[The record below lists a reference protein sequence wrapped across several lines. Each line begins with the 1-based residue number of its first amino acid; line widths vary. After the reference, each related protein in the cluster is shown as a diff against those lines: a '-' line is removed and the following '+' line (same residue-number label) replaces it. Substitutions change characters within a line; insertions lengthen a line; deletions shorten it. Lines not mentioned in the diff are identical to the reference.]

1 MRITFK
7 RLTLAIASAGLLT
20 IYGCGGGGGG
30 VETADVDITVVDGP
44 IKNATVCLD
53 KNFNGACDPDE
64 PSGKTDA
71 AGKIKLKVAKAD
83 VNQYPVLA
91 VVGTDAEDVDTGA
104 VPVAFTLKAPADKS
118 AVVSP
123 LTTMVQTLLE
133 GSGLSTAEAE
143 AKVKADTG
151 LNVSLFDDFTKGN
164 SADQKAAQTIARLI
178 VITTQQQTTALV
190 STLNTDALDGSKIT
204 KEKISKAVD
213 KSILSRLPALKVAAA
228 DPAVTGAASP
238 AAKEAALLGQAN
250 TLAAA
255 SELTPESLPT
265 VVAVNNQAS
274 APGAPPPTALEQAK
288 AFLALFDASLANSF
302 PGTGVSRAAFSD
314 GCYLDDGTTKAVS
327 ITLFD
332 QDRVLSGEQNKFRVG
347 STRTNVQVLAERDIT
362 NPDGSKRREI
372 DVQYDVNYVD
382 GTKFSDTDPAAFTTL
397 ISGSS
402 SGSTFAPG
410 IACTTPETGSNLRF
424 FGNRAVVSASL
435 RPWNERYERYNLATG
450 MPLVSAVDYNK
461 WVFFRITDNSNFA
474 KYVIVKGPGLPAA
487 GYKMVSPRIQRDAPE
502 FAGKRGNFVNWL
514 DTDSFRIC
522 RNSLNGGNGR
532 DGALAD
538 CVGFGAQS
546 NSLGVFNRPA
556 NLADSEFDVLGFVA
570 GGSYTFA
577 VHNDDGWKTVNGQAS
592 QTPIATYTRVLRRL
606 PYSAVALA
614 GAGPGSDLY
623 PHITSSKTPVQ
634 LADIFRSKL
643 ADTTNLSWTALGTM
657 PDGAKYGFGSAY
669 SYEEGPANMN
679 LNFWPR
685 SRTFFAVYPANGALV
700 AANFPIPA
708 AAAVLVA
715 PAYAEIG
722 VDYANR
728 TGGFVGSRVSF
739 ETVAP

>member
-7 RLTLAIASAGLLT
+7 RLTQAIASAGLLT

-178 VITTQQQTTALV
+178 VITTQQQTTAL
-190 STLNTDALDGSKIT
+190 
-204 KEKISKAVD
+204 
-213 KSILSRLPALKVAAA
+213 
-228 DPAVTGAASP
+228 
-238 AAKEAALLGQAN
+238 
-250 TLAAA
+250 
-255 SELTPESLPT
+255 
-265 VVAVNNQAS
+265 
-274 APGAPPPTALEQAK
+274 EQAK

-347 STRTNVQVLAERDIT
+347 STRTTR
-362 NPDGSKRREI
+362 
-372 DVQYDVNYVD
+372 
-382 GTKFSDTDPAAFTTL
+382 GTL
-397 ISGSS
+397 SS
-402 SGSTFAPG
+402 
-410 IACTTPETGSNLRF
+410 
-424 FGNRAVVSASL
+424 
-435 RPWNERYERYNLATG
+435 
-450 MPLVSAVDYNK
+450 
-461 WVFFRITDNSNFA
+461 
-474 KYVIVKGPGLPAA
+474 
-487 GYKMVSPRIQRDAPE
+487 
-502 FAGKRGNFVNWL
+502 
-514 DTDSFRIC
+514 
-522 RNSLNGGNGR
+522 
-532 DGALAD
+532 
-538 CVGFGAQS
+538 
-546 NSLGVFNRPA
+546 
-556 NLADSEFDVLGFVA
+556 
-570 GGSYTFA
+570 
-577 VHNDDGWKTVNGQAS
+577 
-592 QTPIATYTRVLRRL
+592 TRTR
-606 PYSAVALA
+606 
-614 GAGPGSDLY
+614 
-623 PHITSSKTPVQ
+623 H
-634 LADIFRSKL
+634 
-643 ADTTNLSWTALGTM
+643 
-657 PDGAKYGFGSAY
+657 
-669 SYEEGPANMN
+669 
-679 LNFWPR
+679 
-685 SRTFFAVYPANGALV
+685 
-700 AANFPIPA
+700 
-708 AAAVLVA
+708 
-715 PAYAEIG
+715 
-722 VDYANR
+722 
-728 TGGFVGSRVSF
+728 
-739 ETVAP
+739 